1 MRYLFVLFVLTAW
14 FSHSQTVAI
23 TPIRA
28 DVSGFSTW
36 TDTSVTGTTYL
47 QLLSANS
54 NTVTPAMDFTA
65 FTTQTLDFKIRTFGG
80 TSGSSNVVSVSI
92 STNNGANW
100 TSLGTRSAGSS
111 TLTAVAQFSLSS
123 YTGTQVKLKFESLS
137 ATGTIGLGIDDL
149 TINGVAVVSCVAP
162 TTQATFGITTAA
174 LTTLTTG
181 FSAGNGAGRLIFI
194 NTSNSFTD
202 PANGTTYTA
211 NTVYGGSGQQAVFS
225 GSSGS
230 SVVVTNLNNATTYY
244 FAIYEYNCSGSTIV
258 YNQTENTTSGTTLS
272 PVPEINLKQGSTSI
286 TSGGSQS
293 FGNVAVGSY
302 TELTFTIEN
311 LGNSALSITTPVSVT
326 GNFSITTQPS
336 TSVAASGSTTVVVR
350 FTPTAVG
357 AVTGILTIT
366 NSDSDEGT
374 YVINLSGT
382 GTYNALSDIIENS
395 NYAYSSNIDYTQ
407 YQAASTTNT
416 TTSIGVFQFTLRDG
430 GATAPDADSV
440 DTILSSISFNVTN
453 SGNIRAAG
461 LFSGNALISNGF
473 TLSSGVLSFSGLSG
487 ANVTATDDSTK
498 NITLRISFLSTVT
511 DNQQLQF
518 TIASATADTAGSQ
531 FAMSTA
537 GAASSSITADR
548 NRIEVT
554 ADRLAFV
561 QQPINTTVNLVMS
574 TSPTVSANDANGSRD
589 FDFTSTISITSS
601 GSLSNSPMASA
612 ASNGLATYSSIIHSA
627 VGTGLSLTAT
637 TSGLSNSNTVV
648 SGTFNITAALY
659 ANGDF
664 RTASTGTW
672 TATSGAGSASWER
685 YSASTST
692 WSSFSGSPTSTCTVY
707 LYHNISIPTTAG
719 SMGGASINIMNGA
732 TLTWG
737 SSSPWTAVNMHVYSG
752 GVLQINTKFT
762 MNSLGTFEVEDGGTV
777 YFNYS
782 SYQNTELSSSIW
794 AGTEIFHPNSNF
806 VIQSHATGTSNY
818 FIPSSSSVSTNTFNN
833 FTACFGNL
841 IFDSTETATFQ
852 LFNVNFTNNICH
864 GNLILRSTS
873 SSSNAFRFT
882 STSITYTTTI
892 GGDVIIE
899 SGFARP
905 MSFNTSSGSCSLTI
919 KGSLTHAS
927 SITLSGANN
936 ATASLA
942 LSIEGDLT
950 MSGSG
955 TINWNG
961 SSGGSAAIS
970 IKGDVSIA
978 STALMH
984 AAVASGATITFNGT
998 GDGTTAAL
1006 TQLLTIATSGTNE
1019 NNNLFFVVNSGAYV
1033 QLGSYVEMG
1042 NSGTFTVNGILD
1054 FGFSG
1059 TTPLIVT
1066 KTAAASGIVLFKSNT
1081 GSTLKVTSPDGLNA
1095 TGTIGN
1101 VQLSPSNIT
1110 ITQTGTTFHY
1120 IGKANQVTGTSITSG
1135 STSKRIICE
1144 MNTAT
1149 LQLSLSNS
1157 TGTTNE
1163 LYIKKGVFVETD
1175 AANISS
1181 TGALTMDTDGTFKT
1195 AVTTVTVPQLTG
1207 TYTLNGNSLIDLNA
1221 AGNQV
1226 LRGGMNY
1233 RNLSFSTSGTK
1244 TISSAIS
1251 SITGTVTI
1259 QDVAILDVGNSTF
1272 GGGSTNLTMT
1282 GTGQF
1287 KLGGAGLKPDIT
1299 GTYVLASSTTIEY
1312 YGTSGTLIRAGLSAP
1327 VISYANV
1334 IVNGSNIST
1343 NYTATGIQ
1351 FQSGG
1356 SFLVKDTATFKFK
1369 NTAGFSGTTATAIST
1384 TNSPSISLEA
1394 NSTIVYQG
1402 DNQFVTSFSPYYPNL
1417 TIANTGTKTFAAG
1430 VSDITVNKTLSVT
1443 SSTLQVDAAKAL
1455 VVNGSVVVSGGSLSI
1470 EDTGSLVQTNDASIN
1485 SGNIVSKRNASIRAD
1500 DYVYWSSPVAAFGVT
1515 AVSTSTDSAYIFK
1528 WQPTVNGNY
1537 GNWSNTTESMNPGSG
1552 YIVKGPTGFSNTSTQ
1567 TLATTF
1573 SGMPNNGLVTV
1584 PIERGGFTGS
1594 DYINPINNSTVTKY
1608 DDNWNLVGNPYPSA
1622 IKALDFLNANTNIEG
1637 AIRLWTHGT
1646 LPSDQI
1652 ADPFY
1657 ANYSYNY
1664 TPDDYITY
1672 NGTAT
1677 TSGPTGFGG
1686 YIGSG
1691 QGFFVLMNDGATST
1705 GTISFNDS
1713 MRSKGYSNA
1722 SFYKNGSGENAGKNL
1737 IWLDLINGN
1746 GFAKRA
1752 VLGFVDGATSG
1763 RDRLYDAYV
1772 KVDEG
1777 QSLFS
1782 IVEGEPMV
1790 IEGKGLFSDQEQFQ
1804 LGVRIPEAGNY
1815 QLGIAF
1821 TAGLFQ
1827 NNGQPIYLYDTL
1839 LGVCHLL
1846 NEAPYS
1852 FSSQAGRF
1860 DERFVL
1866 CFTPVVFSNTPQVAN
1881 AVSVWTSNHQV
1892 FVETAL
1898 TNPIQHIGIYDVAGR
1913 LLEQSNNIGSHFTST
1928 VFPVSQVLLVRIE
1941 TTQGIVYKKIK
1952 V

>member
-1 MRYLFVLFVLTAW
+1 
-14 FSHSQTVAI
+14 
-23 TPIRA
+23 
-28 DVSGFSTW
+28 VSGFSTW
-36 TDTSVTGTTYL
+36 TDTSVAGTTYL
-47 QLLSANS
+47 QLLSAS
-54 NTVTPAMDFTA
+54 SSTVTPAMDFTA

-80 TSGSSNVVSVSI
+80 TSGSSNVVTVSI

-137 ATGTIGLGIDDL
+137 ATGTVGLGIDDL
-149 TINGVAVVSCVAP
+149 TINGVAVVNCTAP
-162 TTQATFGITTAA
+162 TNQATFGSTTAA

-181 FSAGNGAGRLIFI
+181 FSAGNGAGRVVFI

-202 PANGTTYTA
+202 PTTGTAYTA
-211 NTVYGGSGQQAVFS
+211 NTVYAGSGQQAVFS

-230 SVVVTNLNNATTYY
+230 SVVVSNLNNATTYY
-244 FAIYEYNCSGSTIV
+244 FAIYEYNCSGGTIV
-258 YNQTENTTSGTTLS
+258 YNVSENTTSATTLS

-286 TSGGSQS
+286 ANGGSQS

-311 LGNSALSITTPVSVT
+311 LGSSALSVTTPLSVS
-326 GNFSITTQPS
+326 GNFSITTQPNS
-336 TSVAASGSTTVVVR
+336 SVAASSTTTFIVR
-350 FTPTAVG
+350 FTPTAIG
-357 AVTGILTIT
+357 NAAGILTIT

-395 NYAYSSNIDYTQ
+395 SYAYSSNIDYTQ

-416 TTSIGVFQFTLRDG
+416 TTSIGVFQFMLRDG
-430 GATAPDADSV
+430 GATAPDSDSV
-440 DTILSSISFNVTN
+440 DTVLSSISFNVTN

-461 LFSGNALISNGF
+461 LFSGNALISNSF
-473 TLSSGVLSFSGLSG
+473 TLSAGVLSFTGLSG

-518 TIASATADTAGSQ
+518 TVAAATADTAGSQ
-531 FAMSTA
+531 FATSSA
-537 GAASSSITADR
+537 GAAASSITADR

-554 ADRLAFV
+554 ADRLVFV
-561 QQPINTTVNLVMS
+561 QQPSNTTVNIAMS
-574 TSPTVSANDANGSRD
+574 PSPTVSANDANSNRD
-589 FDFTSTISITSS
+589 LDFTSGISLTSS
-601 GSLSNSPMASA
+601 GSLSNSPVASA

-637 TSGLSNSNTVV
+637 TSGLSNSNTAI
-648 SGTFNITAALY
+648 SSTFNITAALY

-664 RTASTGTW
+664 RTTTAGTW
-672 TATSGAGSASWER
+672 TATSGAGSAAWER

-692 WSSFSGSPTSTCTVY
+692 WSSYSGSPTSTCTVY
-707 LYHNISIPTTAG
+707 LYHSISIPTTAG

-737 SSSPWTAVNMHVYSG
+737 SSSPWTAFNMHIYSG

-762 MNSLGTFEVEDGGTV
+762 MDSLGTFEVEDGGTV
-777 YFNYS
+777 NFNYG
-782 SYQNTELSSSIW
+782 SYQNTQLSSSIW
-794 AGTEIFHPNSNF
+794 AGTENFHPNSNF
-806 VIQSHATGTSNY
+806 VIQNHSGTSGDS
-818 FIPSSSSVSTNTFNN
+818 FIPSNSSISTNAYNG

-841 IFDSTETATFQ
+841 IFDSTATGNFQ

-864 GNLILRSTS
+864 GNLIARSTTSAS
-873 SSSNAFRFT
+873 SPFRFT
-882 STSITYTTTI
+882 SSSVTYTTTI

-905 MSFNTSSGSCSLTI
+905 MSLNTGSGSCSLTI

-936 ATASLA
+936 ATASLS
-942 LSIEGDLT
+942 LSIEGDVT

-955 TINWNG
+955 TIMWNG
-961 SSGGSAAIS
+961 TSGGSASIS
-970 IKGDVSIA
+970 IQGDVSIA

-984 AAVASGATITFNGT
+984 ASVASGATITFNGT

-1006 TQLLTIATSGTNE
+1006 TQLVSIATSVANE
-1019 NNNLFFVVNSGAYV
+1019 NNNLFFVVSSGAYV
-1033 QLGSYVEMG
+1033 QLGANMEMG
-1042 NSGTFTVNGILD
+1042 NSGTFTVNNGGVLD

-1066 KTAAASGIVLFKSNT
+1066 KTAGASGSVLFKSNT

-1144 MNTAT
+1144 MNTAS

-1195 AVTTVTVPQLTG
+1195 AVTTATVPQLTG
-1207 TYTLNGNSLIDLNA
+1207 TYTLNGNSLVELNA
-1221 AGNQV
+1221 AANQV

-1233 RNLSFSTSGTK
+1233 RNLTFSVSGTK
-1244 TISSAIS
+1244 TITSAIS

-1259 QDVAILDVGNSTF
+1259 QDAAILDVSNSTF
-1272 GGGSTNLTMT
+1272 GGSATNLTMT
-1282 GTGQF
+1282 GTAQF
-1287 KLGGAGLKPDIT
+1287 KLGGSGLKPDIT
-1299 GTYVLASSTTIEY
+1299 GTYALANSTTIEY

-1327 VISYANV
+1327 VINYANV
-1334 IVNGSNIST
+1334 VVNGSNIST

-1369 NTAGFSGTTATAIST
+1369 NTAGFSGATATAISN

-1402 DNQFVTSFSPYYPNL
+1402 DNQFVTAFSPYYPNL
-1417 TIANTGTKTFAAG
+1417 TISNTGTKTFAAW

-1455 VVNGSVVVSGGSLSI
+1455 VVNGSVSVTGGALSI
-1470 EDTGSLVQTNDASIN
+1470 EDTGSLVQTNDAAIN
-1485 SGNIVSKRNASIRAD
+1485 SGAILSKRNATIRGD

-1515 AVSTSTDSAYIFK
+1515 AISTGTDAAYIYK
-1528 WQPTVNGNY
+1528 WQPTVNSNY
-1537 GNWSNTTESMNPGSG
+1537 GNWINTTETMNTGSG

-1567 TLATTF
+1567 TLASTF
-1573 SGMPNNGLVTV
+1573 SGVPNNGVVNV

-1622 IKALDFLNANTNIEG
+1622 IKALDFLTANTNIEG

-1657 ANYSYNY
+1657 ANYAYNY

-1691 QGFFVLMNDGATST
+1691 QGFFVLMNDGAASS

-1722 SFYKNGSGENAGKNL
+1722 SFYKNGSGENAGKDL
-1737 IWLDLINGN
+1737 IWLDLINSSGY
-1746 GFAKRA
+1746 AKRA
-1752 VLGFVDGATSG
+1752 VFGFVDGATSG

-1772 KVDEG
+1772 KVDGG
-1777 QSLFS
+1777 QNLFS
-1782 IVEGEPMV
+1782 LVEGEPMV

-1804 LGVRIPEAGNY
+1804 LGVRIPEPGNY

-1827 NNGQPIYLYDTL
+1827 NNGQAIYLYDTL

-1866 CFTPVVFSNTPQVAN
+1866 RFTPVVFSNVSHPTN
-1881 AVSVWTSNHQV
+1881 LVSVWTANHQV
-1892 FVETAL
+1892 YVETASS
-1898 TNPIQHIGIYDVAGR
+1898 NPIQHVSVFDVTGR
-1913 LLEQSNNIGSHFTST
+1913 LLEQSNNVGSHFSSN
-1928 VFPVSQVLLVRIE
+1928 VFTISQVLLVRIE
-1941 TTQGIVYKKIK
+1941 TAQGMIFKKVK
-1952 V
+1952 T